1 MSKEKVNVNE
11 FLDFINKLPLTYDQK
26 LTFIKNYVKKGRE
39 QQEQQEAETKANK
52 QRFEIV
58 LQDIKYLMLTPN

>member
-1 MSKEKVNVNE
+1 MSKEKVNINE

>member
-11 FLDFINKLPLTYDQK
+11 FLDFVNKLPLTHDQK

-39 QQEQQEAETKANK
+39 QEAETKANK